1 LTLDTF
7 FDLREMSVEVL
18 EVAPILVL
26 RGIWGAGIK
35 VSPRTPTTLKSAR
48 SRGNKR
54 HAGGKPTSLV
64 QRDLFNPIKS
74 GSLLERELIMNKGE
88 FVGAVADAADMTKA
102 DAERAVEAVFKVVK
116 KALKSG
122 DSISLVGFGTFS
134 VRKRAA
140 RTGRNPRTG
149 DTIKIKASK
158 VPAFK
163 AGKGLKDA
171 IN

>member
-1 LTLDTF
+1 
-7 FDLREMSVEVL
+7 
-18 EVAPILVL
+18 
-26 RGIWGAGIK
+26 
-35 VSPRTPTTLKSAR
+35 
-48 SRGNKR
+48 
-54 HAGGKPTSLV
+54 
-64 QRDLFNPIKS
+64 
-74 GSLLERELIMNKGE
+74 MNKGE
-88 FVGAVADAADMTKA
+88 FITAVAEAAEMTKA
-102 DAERAVEAVFKVVK
+102 DSERAVEALFNVVK

-149 DTIKIKASK
+149 ETIKIKASK